1 MESAS
6 VQLDP
11 DLPEPETLGQ
21 AIAIARAGQQLQEEV
36 GIVLV
41 ERPQSLGDDLDRF
54 NARGRILGGARRRV
68 DRARGGGGSA
78 GRRLGVKKVAQV
90 LGQVPRRAVPLRR
103 TLRQRLLADP
113 FQLPG
118 DRVVDLPGGTGF
130 DGGDLIHDVAM
141 RVAPKGT
148 TPREQLIEDHA
159 QAEEIRAAID
169 PVALAPGLLGAHVG
183 RSPGQPA
190 FPAKVLLPERQ
201 PEVGYDR
208 LVRRV
213 EQDIGR
219 LDVAVDQVPRMGVV
233 QRLGDRRHQLGR
245 LPKGHPAL
253 TQPVCQV
260 GALDVLGDHV
270 AQAGLGPAHVIDG
283 HDVGMVELGEEL
295 GLGQVDRDV
304 LGAGGPLGV
313 GHLDRDRPA
322 ERVVLGQVDRPE
334 TASTQ
339 QPHYPVAADGRG
351 KAGRGETG
359 PGTSRTQIAGRVP
372 FARHLNRRTQIAG
385 RVPFV

>member
-1 MESAS
+1 MTGPGVEADQAS
-6 VQLDP
+6 
-11 DLPEPETLGQ
+11 
-21 AIAIARAGQQLQEEV
+21 
-36 GIVLV
+36 
-41 ERPQSLGDDLDRF
+41 
-54 NARGRILGGARRRV
+54 
-68 DRARGGGGSA
+68 
-78 GRRLGVKKVAQV
+78 RRLGVKVKEVPQI

-103 TLRQRLLADP
+103 TLRHRLLTDP

-130 DGGDLIHDVAM
+130 DGGDLIHDLGM

-148 TPREQLIEDHA
+148 TPREQLIEDNA

-169 PVALAPGLLGAHVG
+169 QVALAPGLLGAHVG
-183 RSPGQPA
+183 RSPGQPG
-190 FPAKVLLPERQ
+190 FLAKVLLPQHQ

-233 QRLGDRRHQLGR
+233 QRLSDRRHQLGR

-253 TQPVCQV
+253 TQPLRQA

-270 AQAGLGPAHVIDG
+270 AQTVISPAYVIDRN
-283 HDVGMVELGEEL
+283 DVGVVELGEDL

-304 LGAGGPLGV
+304 LGAGDPLGV
-313 GHLDRDRPA
+313 GHLDRHRPA

-334 TASTQ
+334 PASTQ
-339 QPHYPVAADGRG
+339 QPDDPVAADGRG
-351 KAGRGETG
+351 KAAVVFHRVESLDLTPLHRGLGQEINCLRMG
-359 PGTSRTQIAGRVP
+359 
-372 FARHLNRRTQIAG
+372 
-385 RVPFV
+385 